1 MDFQC
6 PKLEDFA
13 SFFYFEELK
22 FIRLFSR
29 CNNIFT
35 ESFFVNFFRIINL
48 CYVRENGRRVVQI
61 SEQGDAF
68 LLAVDDLGDAAFH
81 VLAGDVFDEVFGF
94 GVVNSTVVYQQVTA
108 NLFLLSPLTPI
119 SSPTSSAT
127 G

>member
-1 MDFQC
+1 MSKIGNLKGFC
-6 PKLEDFA
+6 N
-13 SFFYFEELK
+13 FEELK
-22 FIRLFSR
+22 FICLFSR
-29 CNNIFT
+29 CNNTFT

-48 CYVRENGRRVVQI
+48 GNVREDGWRVVQI
-61 SEQGDAF
+61 SKQCDAF

-108 NLFLLSPLTPI
+108 NLFLLNPPTSI
-119 SSPTSSAT
+119 SCPTSSAT